1 MTIDSI
7 EPKQCTGC
15 LRCVELCPMDVL
27 RVNCAGLP
35 EIKYREDCQCCYL
48 CELECPAGAILV
60 LPERAYVPGEV
71 YGKWET
77 RGD

>member
-1 MTIDSI
+1 
-7 EPKQCTGC
+7 
-15 LRCVELCPMDVL
+15 MDVL
-27 RVNCAGLP
+27 RVNPAGLP